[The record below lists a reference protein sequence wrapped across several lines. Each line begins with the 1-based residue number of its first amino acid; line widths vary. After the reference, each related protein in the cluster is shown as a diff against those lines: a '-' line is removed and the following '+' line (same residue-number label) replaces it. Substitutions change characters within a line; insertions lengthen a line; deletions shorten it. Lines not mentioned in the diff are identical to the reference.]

1 MKLSTVAQIIGGV
14 VVASAG
20 LYIFL
25 KDLKIVE
32 IWNQIKATEW
42 WVIVLV
48 ATLSPLSLWLRT
60 LRWKIMLPS
69 RSGTVKKGLFS
80 IVVIAFMVN
89 NILPARLGEAARAL
103 LLWRRNK
110 FTAAESIGSLIFER
124 VLDSLA
130 FLSFLFFPIFLLQG
144 LEHLFFYGVICLSI
158 FLGVIIFLVLYTLY
172 PLFIRKHLQKSAM
185 LVPEKM
191 RIKVKK
197 LGRELIS
204 NLDWI
209 FSVKKVVGVFVLS
222 YLTVFCYIG
231 MIWLLGIKIESFG
244 FLGSMFGVAFAAL
257 GAAIP
262 LSPGYVGTLHAMLL
276 EGLTLT
282 GVTIGKAGA
291 IAVLYH
297 AIGYVTV
304 TLLGIYFY
312 FAINVS
318 FSEIGKAKEELNTG
332 NREGNPYDRG
342 KI

>member
-1 MKLSTVAQIIGGV
+1 MKLSTVAQIFGGV

-25 KDLKIVE
+25 KDLKFIE

-42 WVIVLV
+42 WVIALV
-48 ATLSPLSLWLRT
+48 AMLSPLSLWLRT

-69 RSGTVKKGLFS
+69 RSGTEKKGLFS

-124 VLDSLA
+124 VLDSLT
-130 FLSFLFFPIFLLQG
+130 FLSFLFFPIFFVKG
-144 LEHLFFYGVICLSI
+144 LEHLFLYGMICLTV
-158 FLGVIIFLVLYTLY
+158 FLGVIISLVLYTLF
-172 PLFIRKHLQKSAM
+172 PLFTKKQVQKIAM
-185 LVPEKM
+185 FVPEKM

-197 LGRELIS
+197 FGRELIS

-209 FSVKKVVGVFVLS
+209 FSIKKVLSVVVLS
-222 YLTVFCYIG
+222 YLTVFCYTG

-276 EGLTLT
+276 EGLTLV
-282 GVTIGKAGA
+282 GVTIEKAGA
-291 IAVLYH
+291 IAVMYH

-304 TLLGIYFY
+304 TLLGIYF
-312 FAINVS
+312 FLAINVS
-318 FSEIGKAKEELNTG
+318 FSEIGKAKEELN
-332 NREGNPYDRG
+332 
-342 KI
+342 K

>member
-1 MKLSTVAQIIGGV
+1 MKLSTVAQIFGGV

-25 KDLKIVE
+25 KDLKIIE

-42 WVIVLV
+42 WVIALV
-48 ATLSPLSLWLRT
+48 AALSPLSLWLRT

-69 RSGTVKKGLFS
+69 RGGTEKKGLFS

-130 FLSFLFFPIFLLQG
+130 FLSFLFFPIFLVKG

-158 FLGVIIFLVLYTLY
+158 FLGVIISLVLYTLY
-172 PLFIRKHLQKSAM
+172 PLFVRKQAEKSAK
-185 LVPEKM
+185 LIPERM
-191 RIKVKK
+191 RERVKK
-197 LGRELIS
+197 LGTELIS

-209 FSVKKVVGVFVLS
+209 FTVRKVVSVVVLS
-222 YLTVFCYIG
+222 YLTVFCYVG

-276 EGLTLT
+276 EGLTLI
-282 GVTIGKAGA
+282 GVTIDKAGA

-304 TLLGIYFY
+304 TLLGIYFF

-318 FSEIGKAKEELNTG
+318 FSEIGKAKEELA
-332 NREGNPYDRG
+332 
-342 KI
+342 K